1 MLQMKL
7 GGGDENL
14 MPAEAPGRDVGP
26 EPQSETCVVTG
37 AFSYT
42 GRHIAER
49 LLAQGRR
56 VVTFTGHPHRTNPF
70 NGDIEVQPYDFEHP
84 AELVERLRG
93 VSTFFNTYWVRFPHR
108 GLTYDRAVENSKIL
122 IRCAREAG
130 VRRFVQVSITNPSL
144 DSPYRYF
151 SGKAEVEKALR
162 DSGLSYAIVRP
173 TVVFGDG
180 GILIHN
186 IAWLLRK
193 FPVFA
198 LPGDG
203 AYRLQPVF
211 VEDLADLIVS
221 ASQRSRNMTLDAA
234 GPETFTFAE
243 LVRLIARTVGS
254 RARIV
259 RTPRMAALALAKVA
273 GLMVGDVVLTRE
285 EVISLMD
292 NLVVSS
298 EAPRGRTKISDWL
311 ARNSSMLGR
320 RYFNELDMHFR

>member
-1 MLQMKL
+1 MFQMNMTRE
-7 GGGDENL
+7 DETL
-14 MPAEAPGRDVGP
+14 MPTEARGQGVGP

-37 AFSYT
+37 ALSFT
-42 GRHIAER
+42 GRHIAKR

-56 VVTFTGHPHRTNPF
+56 VVTLTNHPYRTNPF
-70 NGDIEVQPYDFEHP
+70 NGAIEVQPYDFERP
-84 AELVERLRG
+84 AEMVKRLRG
-93 VSTFFNTYWVRFPHR
+93 VSTFFNTYWVRFPRR
-108 GLTYDRAVENSKIL
+108 GMTYDRAVENSKIL

-151 SGKAEVEKALR
+151 SGKAEVEQALR

-221 ASQRSRNMTLDAA
+221 ASQRSRNMTLDSA

-259 RTPRMAALALAKVA
+259 RTPPMAALALAKIA
-273 GLMVGDVVLTRE
+273 GLSVRDVILTNE
-285 EVISLMD
+285 EIISLMD

-311 ARNSSMLGR
+311 ARNSSTLGR
-320 RYFNELDMHFR
+320 KYFSELDMHFR

>member
-1 MLQMKL
+1 MNTPREDESQMPTGAL
-7 GGGDENL
+7 EH
-14 MPAEAPGRDVGP
+14 RVGP
-26 EPQSETCVVTG
+26 EPQAETCVVTG

-42 GRHIAER
+42 GRHIAKR
-49 LLAQGRR
+49 LLSQGRR
-56 VVTFTGHPHRTNPF
+56 VVTLTGHPHRADPF
-70 NGDIEVQPYDFEHP
+70 HGAIEIQPYDFERP
-84 AELVERLRG
+84 AELVRRLRG

-108 GLTYDRAVENSKIL
+108 GMTYDRAVENSRVL

-130 VRRFVQVSITNPSL
+130 VHRFVQVSITNPSL

-151 SGKAEVEKALR
+151 SGKAEVEMALR
-162 DSGLSYAIVRP
+162 ESGLSYAIVRP

-203 AYRLQPVF
+203 AYRLQPVY
-211 VEDLADLIVS
+211 VEDVADLVVS
-221 ASQRSRNMTLDAA
+221 ASQKSRNLTLDAA

-243 LVRLIARTVGS
+243 LVRLIARAVGS
-254 RARIV
+254 KARIV
-259 RTPRMAALALAKVA
+259 RTPPMAALALAKIA
-273 GLMVGDVVLTRE
+273 GLSVRDVILTKE
-285 EVISLMD
+285 EIISLRD
-292 NLVVSS
+292 DLVVSS

-311 ARNSSMLGR
+311 VRNAADLGR
-320 RYFNELDMHFR
+320 NYLNELDMHFR